1 MGSAAAWRAGA
12 AERPPGRALHGGGG
26 TYRDGRRNHEAGAGR
41 RRDDGRD
48 HVPRQH
54 HHEGVPQ
61 EPEGDARS
69 VCRRL
74 VPFGRPRRDASRRLR
89 EDQGPLE
96 GHHHLGGREH
106 LLARGRGRALPP
118 SRRDGGGR
126 GRAPGFQ
133 MGRDA
138 VRIRGTQARRQGLGR
153 RADRVLPRADG
164 EIQGAARHRLRRAAQ
179 DLDRQDPEVRAA
191 RKGEVDRRHRYMS
204 ALPQSEQP
212 ILLREDRDGVCTLT
226 LNRPQQ
232 MNLLT
237 GEMLA
242 ALQKE
247 FDSIKGDRSVR
258 VVVLAGAGK
267 GFCAGHDLKEIKA
280 LRELPKIE
288 ALFGQCSRMMQTIPQ
303 LPQPVIARVHGA
315 AAAAGCQ
322 LVAQCDLAIAA
333 DVAKF
338 VTSGVTWGFFCSTPG
353 VAVGRNLQRKHATE
367 MLLTGEPI
375 SAERALEWGLV
386 NRVVPLDQLDAEV
399 SRLAALLAS
408 KPPATVAAGK
418 RAFYQQM
425 DLGLEQAYT
434 LASGIISA
442 SFAYDEGR
450 ARMDAFIE
458 KRPPPKH

>member
-1 MGSAAAWRAGA
+1 
-12 AERPPGRALHGGGG
+12 
-26 TYRDGRRNHEAGAGR
+26 
-41 RRDDGRD
+41 
-48 HVPRQH
+48 
-54 HHEGVPQ
+54 
-61 EPEGDARS
+61 
-69 VCRRL
+69 
-74 VPFGRPRRDASRRLR
+74 
-89 EDQGPLE
+89 
-96 GHHHLGGREH
+96 
-106 LLARGRGRALPP
+106 
-118 SRRDGGGR
+118 
-126 GRAPGFQ
+126 
-133 MGRDA
+133 
-138 VRIRGTQARRQGLGR
+138 
-153 RADRVLPRADG
+153 
-164 EIQGAARHRLRRAAQ
+164 
-179 DLDRQDPEVRAA
+179 
-191 RKGEVDRRHRYMS
+191 MS

-212 ILLREDRDGVCTLT
+212 ILLREDRDAICTLT
-226 LNRPQQ
+226 MNRPQQ

-237 GEMLA
+237 GAMLA

-353 VAVGRNLQRKHATE
+353 VAVGRNLQRKHAME

-375 SAERALEWGLV
+375 GAERALEWGLV
-386 NRVVPLDQLDAEV
+386 NRVVPLAELDAEALK
-399 SRLAALLAS
+399 LATLLAS

-425 DLGLEQAYT
+425 DLGLEQAYA
-434 LASGIISA
+434 LASGVISA
-442 SFAYDEGR
+442 SFAHDEGR
-450 ARMDAFIE
+450 AGMDAFIE